1 MDLADLVV
9 ETLRPVQDKYDDL
22 MKNKDH
28 LEELMALGAGK
39 ARIRASET
47 LKKVYE
53 ITGLIYR
60 R

>member
-1 MDLADLVV
+1 
-9 ETLRPVQDKYDDL
+9 

-28 LEELMALGAGK
+28 LEALMEKGAQK
-39 ARIRASET
+39 ARLRAADT

-53 ITGLIYR
+53 TTGLIYR